1 MLIHLES
8 GSCKTNIAAMDA
20 DAAKCYQRRKYVVKG
35 YGNFLRYRK
44 RARLR
49 AKRASSPSYENN
61 NSWECGECQKSFPSR
76 VGLSNHLAS
85 PIHDPEPFKCPC
97 CEKRFSIL
105 SGLVQH
111 VESDRCEETISPKS
125 SVSKMLHY
133 VDLRVAR
140 E

>member
-8 GSCKTNIAAMDA
+8 GRCKTSVEAMDA
-20 DAAKCYQRRKYVVKG
+20 YAAKCYQRRKYVVKG

-49 AKRASSPSYENN
+49 AKRSSSPSSENN
-61 NSWECGECQKSFPSR
+61 AWEYGTYQKQFPSKA
-76 VGLSNHLAS
+76 GLSNHLAS

-97 CEKRFSIL
+97 CGQRFSII
-105 SGLVQH
+105 SALVQH
-111 VESDRCEETISPKS
+111 VESNRCEETICPKS